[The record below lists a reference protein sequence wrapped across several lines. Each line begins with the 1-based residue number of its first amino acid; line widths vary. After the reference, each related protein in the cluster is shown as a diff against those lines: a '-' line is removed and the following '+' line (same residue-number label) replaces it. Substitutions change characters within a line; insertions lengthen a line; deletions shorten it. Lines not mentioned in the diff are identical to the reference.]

1 MLLSRV
7 ADHLYWMSR
16 YLERAEHTARLIDV
30 SLNMMLEQAPQAAE
44 RRFLR
49 LLRSLHVQQD
59 ADAPTDAY
67 HLTQRLTF
75 DAGTPNAIVSCIASA
90 RENAQHVRELIS
102 SEMWEQINLL
112 YLHISRTR
120 MDTIWNAHSHDFFR
134 AVKEGS
140 HLFQGITDSTMT
152 QGEGW
157 QFIQIGRYI
166 ERASSIA
173 ALVDVHFTDLVSFA
187 VTPDPT
193 DGHSDYLDW
202 VGLLKSCTAFEA
214 YCKIYTPELKAHE
227 IADFLLLNPDFPHTV
242 CFSVFQ
248 LEGCLREIAEITET
262 HRAARLNRLAGR
274 LRAMLEFGQ
283 IEEIIGSGLV
293 SSGLHDYLGQVQ
305 GLCAAIHSAI
315 SNTYITYAID
325 KELQI

>member
-157 QFIQIGRYI
+157 QFIQIGRY
-166 ERASSIA
+166 RARQQHRRAGGCAFHRSGELCRHA
-173 ALVDVHFTDLVSFA
+173 RPHRRALRLSRL
-187 VTPDPT
+187 
-193 DGHSDYLDW
+193 G
-202 VGLLKSCTAFEA
+202 GL
-214 YCKIYTPELKAHE
+214 
-227 IADFLLLNPDFPHTV
+227 
-242 CFSVFQ
+242 
-248 LEGCLREIAEITET
+248 AEVL
-262 HRAARLNRLAGR
+262 HR
-274 LRAMLEFGQ
+274 
-283 IEEIIGSGLV
+283 V
-293 SSGLHDYLGQVQ
+293 
-305 GLCAAIHSAI
+305 
-315 SNTYITYAID
+315 
-325 KELQI
+325 